1 MSCNCKNPI
10 IVENNSTNEKNVGS
24 KLKKYFFNTIFYL
37 IVLAATS
44 ILLIPFLIIVL
55 FRVIVL
61 KNNEINILP
70 SMIKMFGQ
78 NKKSKT
84 DEIFN
89 GVDLLNNVES
99 N

>member
-1 MSCNCKNPI
+1 MGCNCKNSK
-10 IVENNSTNEKNVGS
+10 IVENNSTSEKNVGS

-44 ILLIPFLIIVL
+44 ILLIPFFIIVL

-61 KNNEINILP
+61 KNNEINVLP

-84 DEIFN
+84 DKMFD
-89 GVDLLNNVES
+89 GVDLLNNVKS